1 VKIGHLPHIHAIDV
15 IGRKHG
21 DDVPG
26 AALQDVEAAMH
37 CMRGAFEWPGRR
49 AVVRQNHIEFAT
61 RRFARRCPHRI
72 NVLDQGGGFVLRQQV
87 NRIDPGI
94 DQVAEDEIDD
104 PVVLRKMDGRLR
116 LSITMTGLRPGQA
129 VSLAATATYAASWVC
144 GVAPPPCGE
153 LGCGPAAWEQT
164 NGTAET
170 IVTAVAGKAGTATLG
185 ISLRVAPPARTC
197 PSNTASPWGT
207 QWEEWKGVSVT
218 DAVRGLRLTPGTI
231 AYGWTA

>member
-1 VKIGHLPHIHAIDV
+1 MRQLVLIPVVAILLAGCAFAGITPALSPAPSHALPTPAPPTPTFTPVATSTSDPSPAPSMKPRPTATAMPTTGWPSV
-15 IGRKHG
+15 SRAG
-21 DDVPG
+21 VTLTG
-26 AALQDVEAAMH
+26 AADES
-37 CMRGAFEWPGRR
+37 
-49 AVVRQNHIEFAT
+49 
-61 RRFARRCPHRI
+61 
-72 NVLDQGGGFVLRQQV
+72 GG
-87 NRIDPGI
+87 
-94 DQVAEDEIDD
+94 
-104 PVVLRKMDGRLR
+104 KMDGRLR

-170 IVTAVAGKAGTATLG
+170 IVTAVAGKAGTTTLG

-207 QWEEWKGVSVT
+207 QWEEWKGVRVT